1 MQRPCN
7 VTPLTVPGVTTPSQ
21 VDLDPG
27 RDYPLAAR
35 RPELLKTPTGK
46 RIDELTMEAV
56 LAGEVAPEDL
66 RIAPETLRLQAR
78 IAEQSGR
85 PQLAQNFR
93 RAAELTALPDE
104 LVLSI
109 YNSLRPR
116 ASTKQQLTDIADEL
130 ESAYSATLCAA
141 LVREAADV
149 YERRNILAS

>member
-1 MQRPCN
+1 M
-7 VTPLTVPGVTTPSQ
+7 
-21 VDLDPG
+21 DLDPG

>member
-1 MQRPCN
+1 M
-7 VTPLTVPGVTTPSQ
+7 TTPSQ